1 MPPAV
6 SPSVIKKNRE
16 YELFVLQKLI
26 PHFTIR
32 AIKALEDLRDE
43 GVIDAEEFKA
53 WVKPDYYKQINNQIY
68 RVVSSFRQLSQHNQH
83 KSLYKKLGASS
94 SVTFLS
100 TFFFV
105 ITATI
110 WLQRDVA

>member
-1 MPPAV
+1 MPSTV

-32 AIKALEDLRDE
+32 VVKALEDLRDE
-43 GVIDAEEFKA
+43 GVIDAEEFKT

-68 RVVSSFRQLSQHNQH
+68 RVVSCFRQV
-83 KSLYKKLGASS
+83 
-94 SVTFLS
+94 VTSEKIPLDQVRLDRPVNLTYENYIF
-100 TFFFV
+100 
-105 ITATI
+105 
-110 WLQRDVA
+110 